1 MRFDNLKAIDTQY
14 EDECD
19 LNTDFELDNKIKC
32 KFFFNLNKK
41 YISILLILFLSIEVN
56 NFPLSNENIL
66 RSVAASWYLN
76 QNKILIGQDI
86 KEFTKNPRVFI
97 DRDQPIIP
105 AMSIKED
112 EIQQQEAKVKALRK
126 QMETTLN
133 ELKNLDNSILNAVD
147 LKCETNTNNEE
158 EVQMD
163 VGPNEDKVDGIKVE
177 QN

>member
-1 MRFDNLKAIDTQY
+1 LF
-14 EDECD
+14 
-19 LNTDFELDNKIKC
+19 
-32 KFFFNLNKK
+32 KFTVF
-41 YISILLILFLSIEVN
+41 IEVN

-112 EIQQQEAKVKALRK
+112 EIQQQEAKVKELRK
-126 QMETTLN
+126 QMEITLN
-133 ELKNLDNSILNAVD
+133 ELKKLDDSILNVVD
-147 LKCETNTNNEE
+147 LKCEKTVNTEQAI
-158 EVQMD
+158 QMD
-163 VGPNEDKVDGIKVE
+163 VGLNEDKVDGIKVE
-177 QN
+177 QD